1 MPGRH
6 RSLLLLGPLVLAVV
20 TASCAQVRP
29 HLVLPQVA
37 VGDPAFIP
45 TVQAHAATPVVGGNR
60 VEFLL
65 NGEEIFPAMLAAI
78 RGAQKTIAYAQ
89 YFYEDGPVARE
100 MAEALV
106 ERCRAGVRAH
116 ILLDGF
122 GTLFMPP
129 EYRQTM
135 EEAGCEV
142 VTFRP
147 LNPLN
152 PFALRKANNRNH
164 RRILVIDGRVGFTG
178 GSGVSAKWM
187 GDGRTK
193 GHWRETDVRVEGPV
207 VQSLQGAFA
216 ENWLEAT
223 GVVLG
228 GEDYFPRAAEPR
240 GSVLAQ
246 VVRSSPAGGSSAMYT
261 MLLLAISSA
270 QRSIL
275 ITNPYFLP
283 DERMVETL
291 METAQRGVRVVLLLP
306 GPIDA
311 SLLREASRL
320 EFGRL
325 LRAGVE
331 IHEYQPALLHAKT
344 MVIDGAW
351 ATIGSANLDNRSLAL
366 NDELNLVLYDREVA
380 SRLEQI
386 FHEDLA
392 YSRRVERSP
401 AWRRS
406 MDWLLRLLAFPA
418 RDQF

>member
-1 MPGRH
+1 
-6 RSLLLLGPLVLAVV
+6 
-20 TASCAQVRP
+20 
-29 HLVLPQVA
+29 
-37 VGDPAFIP
+37 
-45 TVQAHAATPVVGGNR
+45 
-60 VEFLL
+60 
-65 NGEEIFPAMLAAI
+65 
-78 RGAQKTIAYAQ
+78 
-89 YFYEDGPVARE
+89 

-223 GVVLG
+223 GAVLG
-228 GEDYFPRAAEPR
+228 GEDYFPRAAELR
-240 GSVLAQ
+240 GSVRAQ

-392 YSRRVERSP
+392 YSRRVERRP

-406 MDWLLRLLAFPA
+406 MDWLLKLLAFPA